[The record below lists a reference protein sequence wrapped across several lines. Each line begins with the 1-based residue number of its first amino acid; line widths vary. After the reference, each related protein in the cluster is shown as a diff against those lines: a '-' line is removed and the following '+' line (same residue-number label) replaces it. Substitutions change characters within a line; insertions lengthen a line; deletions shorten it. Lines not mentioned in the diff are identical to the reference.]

1 MQQAGRFVAQP
12 SVGGALALSSPS
24 PHANAGSIVLAIRP
38 EQWALASEAERA
50 DALEA
55 KVQLVMPLGPSLVI
69 DLLLRDGTS
78 IKLAMPRTQALVFEH
93 GMILYLKL
101 REGARPSVFSTEG
114 T

>member
-1 MQQAGRFVAQP
+1 VQQAGRFVAQP

-38 EQWALASEAERA
+38 EQWALASETERA
-50 DALEA
+50 EALEA

-69 DLLLRDGTS
+69 DLLLHDGTS
-78 IKLAMPRTQALVFEH
+78 IKLAMPRTQELVFEH

-101 REGARPSVFSTEG
+101 REGARPSVFSASG